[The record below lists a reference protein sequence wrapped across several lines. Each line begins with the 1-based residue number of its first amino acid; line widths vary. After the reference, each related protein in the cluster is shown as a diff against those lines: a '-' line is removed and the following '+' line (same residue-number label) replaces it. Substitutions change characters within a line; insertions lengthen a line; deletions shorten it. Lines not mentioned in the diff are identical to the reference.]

1 MFTINSFDRGA
12 VHGWENFSNPELLS
26 RKPEDQVETGQKHR
40 NNNQECNELVYYSLP
55 PCHLTIFPN
64 DVSGLGC
71 RGEFSL
77 TERLVRQNF
86 ELFHTLHFVASF
98 SAVLAVGTFEG
109 NESRNWDFKV
119 TIIVIMH
126 NIKDLLLFMSE
137 LVKLLCGNQLTP
149 LAHHIN

>member
-1 MFTINSFDRGA
+1 LFTINSFDRGA

-26 RKPEDQVETGQKHR
+26 REPEDQVETGQKHR

-86 ELFHTLHFVASF
+86 ELFHT
-98 SAVLAVGTFEG
+98 FEG